1 MKVFYSSTQAKEFCQ
16 KGTAITMGNY
26 DGLHLGHRSILA
38 LLKKEAKKRGVPA
51 MVYTFHPHPVHLL
64 APSIAPPL
72 INTLDQ
78 KIELMK
84 TTGMDALVIEKFDS
98 RFSEQSPEAFF
109 KKHLVKNLNARF
121 IIVGYDFTF
130 GAKRKGNMETL
141 EILGFQNQIDVKIV
155 EPYFKGQTLVS
166 SSLIRKYLLEGK
178 VEKTKDLLTR
188 SYFIDGVVVKGT
200 RRGKILGFPT
210 ANLKTI
216 NELIP
221 KNGVYATLTLF
232 GGKNYPSVTN
242 IGIKPTFGKNQFGIE
257 THLLNFNK
265 PLYGEKIRL
274 YFIKRLRDEK
284 KFSTGTQLST
294 QIKKDITRAKQYE
307 KIAS

>member
-1 MKVFYSSTQAKEFCQ
+1 
-16 KGTAITMGNY
+16 MGNY
-26 DGLHLGHRSILA
+26 DGLHLGHRSILTT
-38 LLKKEAKKRGVPA
+38 LKKEAKKRGVPA
-51 MVYTFHPHPVHLL
+51 IVYTFNPHPVHLL

-84 TTGMDALVIEKFDS
+84 TTGIDALVIEKFDS
-98 RFSEQSPEAFF
+98 HFSEQPPEAFF
-109 KKHLVKNLNARF
+109 KKHLVKNLNAHF

-166 SSLIRKYLLEGK
+166 SSLIRKYLAEGK
-178 VEKTKDLLTR
+178 VEKTKELLTR
-188 SYFIDGVVVKGT
+188 PCFIDGTVVKGT
-200 RRGKILGFPT
+200 SRGKILGFPT

-221 KNGVYATLTLF
+221 KNGVYATLTLL
-232 GGKNYPSVTN
+232 GGINYPSVTN
-242 IGIKPTFGKNQFGIE
+242 IGIKPTFGKNNLGIE
-257 THLLNFNK
+257 THILNFDK
-265 PLYGEKIRL
+265 TVYGKKIRL
-274 YFIKRLRDEK
+274 YFIKHLRDEK
-284 KFSTGTQLST
+284 KFSNTNRLAM
-294 QIKKDITRAKQYE
+294 QIKKDIVNAK
-307 KIAS
+307 KTLS